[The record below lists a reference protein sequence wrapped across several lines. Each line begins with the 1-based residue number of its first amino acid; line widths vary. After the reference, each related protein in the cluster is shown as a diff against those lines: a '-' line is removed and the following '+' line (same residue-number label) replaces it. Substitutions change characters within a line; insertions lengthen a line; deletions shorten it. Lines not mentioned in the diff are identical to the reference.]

1 MKKGTSRVGGKKK
14 RPKVYRFHL
23 QRMWRMLTKADQIVG
38 TFRSV
43 QRLCSKMTARLARTV
58 YFDEGLTVNTPIVR
72 GGKTKGD

>member
-14 RPKVYRFHL
+14 RPKLYRFHP
-23 QRMWRMLTKADQIVG
+23 QRMLTKADQIVG

-58 YFDEGLTVNTPIVR
+58 YFDDGLAVNTPIV
-72 GGKTKGD
+72 KTKGD